1 MKIKIAGEFYSFFD
15 KVIINEKLDS
25 VASLFSFDARF
36 NPDNEQHKKIFRP
49 LSYLPVEIYDDAGAL
64 RLTGTLVNTALGSNS
79 QRDLQNL
86 SGYSK
91 AGVLEDCSIPVSSYP
106 LERINVS
113 LTDIATRLLAPF
125 GISFIVE
132 KSAERSMK
140 EIYPKTTA
148 EPTDSVKDFLSK
160 LASQKNIVL
169 GHTATGNL
177 RFFKPDIHA
186 KSKAFLTEQ
195 NTITMSL
202 GINGQAMHSNISVI
216 RQPSKENISLSA
228 VDTITNPMV
237 LAKRS
242 IVKTLSSGTETD
254 TKNAADNVLADEL
267 KNISI
272 DVELRKY
279 IDVRCGDIVDVH
291 NHEIFLFNRTR
302 LMVSELNVSQSKNEQ
317 SMSLKLVLP
326 ETFTGQTP
334 KNIFV

>member
-1 MKIKIAGEFYSFFD
+1 MKIKIDGEFYSFFD

-25 VASLFSFDARF
+25 VASIFSFDARF
-36 NPDNEQHKKIFRP
+36 NQNNPAHKKIFRP
-49 LSYLPVEIYDDAGAL
+49 LSYNSVQIYDDNNVL
-64 RLTGTLVNTALGSNS
+64 RVNGTLVTTALGSNS
-79 QRDLQNL
+79 QRDLQNV

-91 AGVLEDCSIPVSSYP
+91 AGILEDCSIPISSYP

-125 GISFIVE
+125 GISFTVE
-132 KSAERSMK
+132 KSAQRSMK
-140 EIYPKTTA
+140 EIYAKTTA
-148 EPTDSVKDFLSK
+148 EPTDTVKDFLSK

-169 GHTATGNL
+169 GHTAEGNL
-177 RFFKPDIHA
+177 IFFKPDIHA
-186 KSKAFLTEQ
+186 KAKAFLTEE

-202 GINGQAMHSNISVI
+202 GVNGQAMHSNISVI
-216 RQPSKENISLSA
+216 RQPSKDNTSLSA

-237 LAKRS
+237 LSKRS

-254 TKNAADNVLADEL
+254 TKHAADNVLADEL

-272 DVELRKY
+272 DVELKKY
-279 IDVRCGDIVDVH
+279 INVRCGDIVDVH
-291 NHEIFLFNRTR
+291 NHEIFLFQRTR
-302 LMVSELNVSQSKNEQ
+302 LMVSELTISQSKSEQ

-334 KNIFV
+334 KNIFL